1 MFKEITILI
10 AGFVSMT
17 LLAISLMP
25 GINSC
30 LNNLK
35 IDNYRRRIKNQL
47 SSAGSPQYLI
57 PETFITLKL
66 ISAVVFLM
74 LTSVCFGKI
83 NTISLLAGILGFSL
97 PSLWLRKKIS
107 QRRDELRRHL
117 PYFLDILVLAIEAG
131 MEFIPALEVILEKV
145 ETGALKEEFSILLNR
160 IKMGRMRRDALE
172 DMRSKLDLPELS
184 SVLSALI
191 QTDMLGTAPGKILRI
206 QADTVRRKQA
216 DRAEKLAMQA
226 PVKLLIPLI
235 GFIFP
240 AVFIVL
246 LGPILLQLISRVP

>member
-1 MFKEITILI
+1 
-10 AGFVSMT
+10 
-17 LLAISLMP
+17 
-25 GINSC
+25 
-30 LNNLK
+30 
-35 IDNYRRRIKNQL
+35 
-47 SSAGSPQYLI
+47 
-57 PETFITLKL
+57 
-66 ISAVVFLM
+66 
-74 LTSVCFGKI
+74 
-83 NTISLLAGILGFSL
+83 
-97 PSLWLRKKIS
+97 
-107 QRRDELRRHL
+107 
-117 PYFLDILVLAIEAG
+117 

-160 IKMGRMRRDALE
+160 IKMGKMRRDALE
-172 DMRSKLDLPELS
+172 DMRSNLDLPELS

-191 QTDMLGTAPGKILRI
+191 RTDMLGTAPGKILRI